1 MLMPSTRSDEG
12 SLFNRSISRLK
23 ELWQSFPMANA
34 DNETLQLANQDLE
47 GESLDVLRKEMQYCL
62 NKSVGEMAT
71 RKQAVLIAQQYLD
84 LTDLGKERF
93 LTLLAED
100 FDLDYEQVKA
110 TIDQWQP
117 DPKST
122 AKLRKALES
131 PRLTLLRQF
140 NELPDGI
147 KFLVN
152 MRADLLG
159 IRDRSP
165 ALQGMEQELKQLLH
179 AWFDLG
185 FLQLEK
191 ITWDSPTSLLEKLI
205 AYEAVHAI
213 KGWSDLKNRLASDR
227 CCYAF
232 FHPQMPDEPL
242 IFIEVA
248 LTQGLA
254 GEMAPLLDEDA
265 PLLDTDTA
273 DTAIFYSISN
283 TQRGL
288 AGISF
293 GNFLIKN
300 VVGELLQQFPHLKQF
315 STLSPI
321 PAFSKWLT
329 ANPDKAIEL
338 LDDEQRQALKQQ
350 AEEQGVA
357 SNMSAL
363 LASDWT
369 NNEDLSNWLEQ
380 PTKQLISH
388 YLVNEKRG
396 KGALDPVA
404 NFHLSNGSKAARL
417 NWRANLSS
425 RGIKESGSVMINY
438 VYELDNIE
446 TNCVNYVEQGI
457 IANDLDG

>member
-1 MLMPSTRSDEG
+1 MLIQQTRSTEG
-12 SLFNRSISRLK
+12 SLFNRSLSRLK
-23 ELWQSFPMANA
+23 ELWKSFPLVTEDSQIQQQANI
-34 DNETLQLANQDLE
+34 DLQGDSLA
-47 GESLDVLRKEMQYCL
+47 VLRQEISFCL
-62 NKSVGEMAT
+62 SQSVGEMAT
-71 RKQAVLIAQQYLD
+71 RKQAVLIARQYLE
-84 LTDLGKERF
+84 LSPLGKERF

-100 FDLDYEQVKA
+100 FDLDYKQVKT
-110 TIDQWQP
+110 TIDKWQP
-117 DPKST
+117 NPVST
-122 AKLRKALES
+122 NQLRQALES

-152 MRADLLG
+152 MRADLLS
-159 IRDRSP
+159 IKDKSQ
-165 ALQGMEQELKQLLH
+165 ALQGLQQEMKQLLH

-205 AYEAVHAI
+205 EYEAVHAI
-213 KGWSDLKNRLASDR
+213 NGWSDLKNRLASDR

-248 LTQGLA
+248 LTKGLA
-254 GEMAPLLDEDA
+254 GEMDPLLDEEA

-288 AGISF
+288 AGIGF

-300 VVGELLQQFPHLKQF
+300 VVAQLLQQFPHLNQF

-321 PAFSKWLT
+321 PGFNKWLT
-329 ANPDKAIEL
+329 ANPDLALAQLSEQQHQQLKTYCTEL
-338 LDDEQRQALKQQ
+338 GIA
-350 AEEQGVA
+350 A
-357 SNMSAL
+357 NMSAV
-363 LASDWT
+363 LASEWQH
-369 NNEDLSNWLEQ
+369 NKDLSAWLEA

-388 YLVNEKRG
+388 YLTTEKRG
-396 KGALDPVA
+396 TKALDPVA
-404 NFHLSNGSKAARL
+404 HFHLSNGAKAARL
-417 NWRANLSS
+417 NWRANLSK
-425 RGIKESGSVMINY
+425 RGLKESAAVMINY
-438 VYELDNIE
+438 VYELEQIE
-446 TNCVNYVEQGI
+446 SNCVAYVENGQ
-457 IANDLDG
+457 IASGLAG